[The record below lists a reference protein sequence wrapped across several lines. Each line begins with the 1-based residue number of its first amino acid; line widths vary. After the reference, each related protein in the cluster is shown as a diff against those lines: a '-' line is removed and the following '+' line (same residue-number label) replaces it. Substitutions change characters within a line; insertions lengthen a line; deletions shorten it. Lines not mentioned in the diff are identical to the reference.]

1 MEWVDYFLLSKR
13 ISLKTR
19 HTQVQKKYLRKTPKK
34 EKRERERERDKKKK
48 KSHHMQLS
56 IEKGYGKIR
65 PLVSPPSCHCLQSS
79 SHFSLQMQHIKQNGI
94 IFNKG
99 SL

>member
-48 KSHHMQLS
+48 KSH
-56 IEKGYGKIR
+56 ED
-65 PLVSPPSCHCLQSS
+65 
-79 SHFSLQMQHIKQNGI
+79 
-94 IFNKG
+94 
-99 SL
+99 

>member
-34 EKRERERERDKKKK
+34 EKRERDRQPEKKKK
-48 KSHHMQLS
+48 KSH
-56 IEKGYGKIR
+56 ED
-65 PLVSPPSCHCLQSS
+65 
-79 SHFSLQMQHIKQNGI
+79 
-94 IFNKG
+94 
-99 SL
+99 